1 MWEKEVL
8 LKRFS
13 LFLSYAFCIAGL
25 IVMLFF
31 AVAMPVLRIE
41 RIATVPNVQTHTVA
55 AYLLSYLVIVLVILA
70 DVCLFLLLRNI
81 RREAIFTHSSVTL
94 LRVISWASILAGFLA
109 FPLFFL
115 FIREALFISFVAL
128 FLGVVLRVVKQV
140 IEKATEL
147 KEEND
152 ATI

>member
-1 MWEKEVL
+1 M
-8 LKRFS
+8 KRFS

-25 IVMLFF
+25 IVMIFF
-31 AVAMPVLRIE
+31 AVALPVFGIQ
-41 RIATVPNVQTHTVA
+41 RIATVPVQNQAPVISCI
-55 AYLLSYLVIVLVILA
+55 LSYLVISLVILA

-94 LRVISWASILAGFLA
+94 LRVISWSSIFAGFLA

>member
-1 MWEKEVL
+1 MH
-8 LKRFS
+8 
-13 LFLSYAFCIAGL
+13 LST
-25 IVMLFF
+25 FF
-31 AVAMPVLRIE
+31 AIAAPVIGLE
-41 RIATVPNVQTHTVA
+41 RIATVPFEQQNIFL
-55 AYLLSYLVIVLVILA
+55 AYLISYLVIALVILA
-70 DVCLFLLLRNI
+70 DICLFLLLRNI
-81 RREAIFTHSSVTL
+81 RRDVIFTLSNVTL
-94 LRVISWASILAGFLA
+94 LRVISWSSILAGFLA

>member
-1 MWEKEVL
+1 M
-8 LKRFS
+8 KRFS

-31 AVAMPVLRIE
+31 AVAAPVIGPE
-41 RIATVPNVQTHTVA
+41 RIATVPFEQQNIFL
-55 AYLLSYLVIVLVILA
+55 AYLLSYLVIALVILA
-70 DVCLFLLLRNI
+70 DICLFLLLRSI
-81 RREAIFTHSSVTL
+81 RRDAIFTHSSVTL

-109 FPLFFL
+109 FPLFFI

-140 IEKATEL
+140 IEKATAL

>member
-1 MWEKEVL
+1 M
-8 LKRFS
+8 KRFS

-25 IVMLFF
+25 IVMAFF
-31 AVAMPVLRIE
+31 AIALPVLGIL
-41 RIATVPNVQTHTVA
+41 RIATVPVQNQAPVIS
-55 AYLLSYLVIVLVILA
+55 YILSYLVIALVILA

-81 RREAIFTHSSVTL
+81 RREAIFTHGSVML
-94 LRVISWASILAGFLA
+94 LRVISWTSIFAGFLA

>member
-1 MWEKEVL
+1 M
-8 LKRFS
+8 KRFS

-31 AVAMPVLRIE
+31 AVAAPVIGLE
-41 RIATVPNVQTHTVA
+41 RIATVPFEQQNIFL
-55 AYLLSYLVIVLVILA
+55 AYLLSYLVIALVILA
-70 DVCLFLLLRNI
+70 DICLFLLLRSI
-81 RREAIFTHSSVTL
+81 RRDAIFTHSSVTL

-109 FPLFFL
+109 FPLFFI

-140 IEKATEL
+140 IEKATAL

>member
-8 LKRFS
+8 MKRFS

-31 AVAMPVLRIE
+31 AVAAPVIGLE
-41 RIATVPNVQTHTVA
+41 RIATVPFEQQNIFL
-55 AYLLSYLVIVLVILA
+55 AYLLSYLVIALVILA
-70 DVCLFLLLRNI
+70 DICLFLLLRSI
-81 RREAIFTHSSVTL
+81 RRDAIFTHSSVTL
-94 LRVISWASILAGFLA
+94 LRAISWASILAGFLA
-109 FPLFFL
+109 FPLFFI

-140 IEKATEL
+140 IEKATAL

>member
-1 MWEKEVL
+1 M
-8 LKRFS
+8 KRFS

-25 IVMLFF
+25 IVMIFF
-31 AVAMPVLRIE
+31 AICLPVLGIR
-41 RIATVPNVQTHTVA
+41 RVSTVPVQNQAPVIS
-55 AYLLSYLVIVLVILA
+55 YFLSYLVIALVILA

-81 RREAIFTHSSVTL
+81 RHEAIFTHSSVTL
-94 LRVISWASILAGFLA
+94 LRVISWASIFAGFLA

-140 IEKATEL
+140 IGKATDL

>member
-1 MWEKEVL
+1 M
-8 LKRFS
+8 KRFS
-13 LFLSYAFCIAGL
+13 LFLSYVFSFVGFLVI
-25 IVMLFF
+25 LFF
-31 AVAMPVLRIE
+31 AVALPFTRFTDYT
-41 RIATVPNVQTHTVA
+41 TVPNA
-55 AYLLSYLVIVLVILA
+55 ARYAVPTYILCYLILA
-70 DVCLFLLLRNI
+70 LVLCANICLLLLLRNI
-81 RREAIFTHSSVTL
+81 RLGAIFTKSSVTL
-94 LRVISWASILAGFLA
+94 LRIIAWAAIFAGILA

-115 FIREALFISFVAL
+115 FIREGLFIAFVAL

>member
-1 MWEKEVL
+1 M
-8 LKRFS
+8 KRFS

-25 IVMLFF
+25 VVMVVF
-31 AVAMPVLRIE
+31 AIAAPILRLN
-41 RIATVPNVQTHTVA
+41 RLATVPAAQQHIVV
-55 AYLLSYLVIVLVILA
+55 AYLLSYLVIALVILA
-70 DVCLFLLLRNI
+70 DICLFLLLRNI
-81 RREAIFTHSSVTL
+81 RREAIFTQSSVTL
-94 LRVISWASILAGFLA
+94 LRVISWASIFAGFLV
-109 FPLFFL
+109 FPLFFI

-140 IEKATEL
+140 IEKATAL

>member
-1 MWEKEVL
+1 M
-8 LKRFS
+8 KRFS
-13 LFLSYAFCIAGL
+13 IFLSYAFCIAGL
-25 IVMLFF
+25 IVMIFF
-31 AVAMPVLRIE
+31 AICLPVLGIR
-41 RIATVPNVQTHTVA
+41 RVSTVPVQNQAPVIS
-55 AYLLSYLVIVLVILA
+55 YLLSYLVIALVILA

-81 RREAIFTHSSVTL
+81 RHEAIFTHSSVTL
-94 LRVISWASILAGFLA
+94 LRVISWTSIFAGFLA

-140 IEKATEL
+140 IGKATEL

>member
-1 MWEKEVL
+1 M
-8 LKRFS
+8 KRFS
-13 LFLSYAFCIAGL
+13 LFLSYVFSFVGFLVI
-25 IVMLFF
+25 LFF
-31 AVAMPVLRIE
+31 AVALPFTRFVDY
-41 RIATVPNVQTHTVA
+41 ATVPNA
-55 AYLLSYLVIVLVILA
+55 ARYAVPTYILCYLILA
-70 DVCLFLLLRNI
+70 LVLCANICLLLLLRNI
-81 RREAIFTHSSVTL
+81 RLGAIFTKSSVTL
-94 LRVISWASILAGFLA
+94 LRIIAWAAIFAGILA

-115 FIREALFISFVAL
+115 FIREGLFIAFVAL

>member
-1 MWEKEVL
+1 M
-8 LKRFS
+8 KRFS

-25 IVMLFF
+25 IVMIGF
-31 AVAMPVLRIE
+31 AVAAPVFGLD
-41 RIATVPNVQTHTVA
+41 RIATVPA
-55 AYLLSYLVIVLVILA
+55 AYLHIALSYLLVYLVITLVILA

-81 RREAIFTHSSVTL
+81 RHEAIFTHSSVTL